1 MAWWTERRGVV
12 RQRAVALAAFL
23 AAFVAAAPAVA
34 QDTAATGA
42 TSPGR
47 DTVVIRGSL
56 FERLNLDR
64 LRLVALGAAVGRA
77 KAAQTVGTEVFTLF
91 ADYGEVAPRWRVV
104 FSVSYWGSRLE
115 DDVVEAF
122 ADSVRGIVI
131 DPSGDDVLFVP
142 RIKVSDI
149 ALATDI
155 RWSPF
160 RSSVL
165 RPYLGGGFT
174 AHVVNAEGE
183 PIDGTFVERAL
194 DSISGG
200 LSGVAGLDVAL
211 IRWLVIDLQAR
222 YDLLSGFRTVSA
234 RAGASYRFDQSP
246 RGAP

>member
-1 MAWWTERRGVV
+1 MAWWTDRRRVV
-12 RQRAVALAAFL
+12 RHGGPALAAFL
-23 AAFVAAAPAVA
+23 AAAPALAQDPAAPPAAPAPA
-34 QDTAATGA
+34 
-42 TSPGR
+42 R

-64 LRLVALGAAVGRA
+64 LRLVALGAAAGRA
-77 KAAQTVGTEVFTLF
+77 KAAQTVGTNVFTLF
-91 ADYGEVAPRWRVV
+91 ADYGEVARHWRVV

-115 DDVVEAF
+115 EDVVRAF
-122 ADSVRGIVI
+122 ADSARGIVI
-131 DPSGDDVLFVP
+131 DPSGDDILFVP

-165 RPYLGGGFT
+165 RPYIGGGFT

-200 LSGVAGLDVAL
+200 LSGVAGLDVAPT
-211 IRWLVIDLQAR
+211 RWLVIDLQAR
-222 YDLLSGFRTVSA
+222 YDLLSGFRTASA
-234 RAGASYRFDQSP
+234 RAGASYRFDPSPP
-246 RGAP
+246 RGQ